1 MQNTGTWN
9 SDEAIFYLILV
20 IFPIAAFFFVGIFTS
35 IVTAFAPIIVAMIN
49 FGNNQP
55 VAKEQDF
62 SSFEFSIQTNNEK
75 TPTEKPK
82 KPQKQ
87 TVIQPEVVDTTET
100 CVIDEAILGLVG
112 LGYKKTDARRIAN
125 KAAVSK
131 VYKNSEDLL
140 TEIISSM

>member
-9 SDEAIFYLILV
+9 SDEAIFYIILV

-35 IVTAFAPIIVAMIN
+35 IITAFAPIIVAMIN
-49 FGNNQP
+49 IGNNES
-55 VAKEQDF
+55 VTKEEDF
-62 SSFEFSIQTNNEK
+62 SSFELSIQTSNEK

-87 TVIQPEVVDTTET
+87 TAIPPEAVDTTET
-100 CVIDEAILGLVG
+100 CVIDEVILGLVG

-131 VYKNSEDLL
+131 VYKNSQDLL

>member
-9 SDEAIFYLILV
+9 SDEAIFYIILV

-35 IVTAFAPIIVAMIN
+35 IITAFAPIIVAMIN
-49 FGNNQP
+49 IGNNES
-55 VAKEQDF
+55 VTKEEDF
-62 SSFEFSIQTNNEK
+62 SSFELSIQTINEK

-87 TVIQPEVVDTTET
+87 TAIQPEAVDTTET
-100 CVIDEAILGLVG
+100 CVIDEVILGLVG

-131 VYKNSEDLL
+131 VYKNSQDLL

>member
-35 IVTAFAPIIVAMIN
+35 IITAFAPIIAAMISVDN
-49 FGNNQP
+49 DEP
-55 VAKEQDF
+55 VTKEQDF

-75 TPTEKPK
+75 PPTEKPK

-87 TVIQPEVVDTTET
+87 TAIQPEAVDTTET

>member
-35 IVTAFAPIIVAMIN
+35 IITAFAPIIVAMIN
-49 FGNNQP
+49 VGNNES
-55 VAKEQDF
+55 VTKEQDF
-62 SSFEFSIQTNNEK
+62 SSFELSIQTSNEK

-87 TVIQPEVVDTTET
+87 TAIQAEVVDTTET

-112 LGYKKTDARRIAN
+112 LGYKKADARRIAN

-131 VYKNSEDLL
+131 LYKNSEVLL
-140 TEIISSM
+140 REIISSM